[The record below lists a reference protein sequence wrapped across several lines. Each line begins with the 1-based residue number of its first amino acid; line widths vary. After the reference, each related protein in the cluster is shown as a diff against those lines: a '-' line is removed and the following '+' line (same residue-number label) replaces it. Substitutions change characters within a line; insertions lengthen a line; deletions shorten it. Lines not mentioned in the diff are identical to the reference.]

1 MQYNDMKKI
10 LESLDNPVDK
20 LEMLMDFGRG
30 LESVPAG
37 AECHE
42 IVGCTSHVEICIS
55 NNKLYGIADSM
66 IVRGIVALLLAMVDG
81 KTPQQIKDMDLE
93 KEFSALNLNLGSA
106 RLSGVNS
113 MIRFLKNL

>member
-1 MQYNDMKKI
+1 MQYDDMKKI

-30 LESVPAG
+30 LESVPTG
-37 AECHE
+37 AVCHE
-42 IVGCTSHVEICIS
+42 IQGCTSRVEICIDD
-55 NNKLYGIADSM
+55 NKLYGVADSM
-66 IVRGIVALLLAMVDG
+66 IVRGIVALLLAMVRG
-81 KTPQQIKDMDLE
+81 KSQEQIKNMDLE
-93 KEFSALNLNLGSA
+93 KEFAALNLNLGSA